1 MHQRAGER
9 RKITVINDSAARHLS
24 IDSPT
29 PINESWRSLC
39 FIKVATYEIL
49 KRARQQHNTALQRA
63 GRDLPLKE
71 SKEEE
76 EEEKIEKEKKD
87 RDGNSSR
94 NSADS
99 RKDSGNTHI
108 SVSETEAA

>member
-76 EEEKIEKEKKD
+76 EEEERKKKD
-87 RDGNSSR
+87 RDGNSRR